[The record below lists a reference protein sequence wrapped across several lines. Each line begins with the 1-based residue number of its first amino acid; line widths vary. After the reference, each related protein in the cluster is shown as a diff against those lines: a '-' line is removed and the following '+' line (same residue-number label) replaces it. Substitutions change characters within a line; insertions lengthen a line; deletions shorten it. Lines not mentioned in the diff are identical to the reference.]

1 MEGSFPSEF
10 LLLGVVNHLCVAIN
24 FTLVQKNL
32 DDYYNTLSFISLVGM
47 YALCGDNDDT
57 IVLAVGRI
65 VYKTGSSD
73 KLTEQEVM
81 NCWGQPRFCLVD
93 NTTMFVMTI
102 IVITMK
108 MMMSESLQRQE
119 SDIGKKW
126 SELTQG
132 MFCQYQYG

>member
-1 MEGSFPSEF
+1 M
-10 LLLGVVNHLCVAIN
+10 
-24 FTLVQKNL
+24 TK
-32 DDYYNTLSFISLVGM
+32 NTLSL

-126 SELTQG
+126 SGITQG

>member
-1 MEGSFPSEF
+1 MT
-10 LLLGVVNHLCVAIN
+10 N
-24 FTLVQKNL
+24 
-32 DDYYNTLSFISLVGM
+32 NTLSFISLVGI

-65 VYKTGSSD
+65 VYKTGSRD

-81 NCWGQPRFCLVD
+81 NCLGQPRFCLVD
-93 NTTMFVMTI
+93 NTSMFVMAI

-108 MMMSESLQRQE
+108 MMMSENLQRQE
-119 SDIGKKW
+119 TREEKW
-126 SELTQG
+126 SGITQG